1 MSKEDNENLSSLPV
15 YLSNGRI
22 LSVQVKKSKR
32 AKQLCLK
39 ANIFGL
45 YVVVPLI
52 NYEIDEVM
60 RFLDIKKEWILETS
74 EVLMGDSGM
83 SVVRRI

>member
-15 YLSNGRI
+15 HLSNGRI

-32 AKQLCLK
+32 AKQLYLK

-45 YVVVPLI
+45 YVVVPFI
-52 NYEIDEVM
+52 NYEIDDVM

-74 EVLMGDSGM
+74 EYVWETPE
-83 SVVRRI
+83 

>member
-15 YLSNGRI
+15 HLSNGRI

-39 ANIFGL
+39 ANIF
-45 YVVVPLI
+45 
-52 NYEIDEVM
+52 D
-60 RFLDIKKEWILETS
+60 S
-74 EVLMGDSGM
+74 EM
-83 SVVRRI
+83 SVARRI

>member
-15 YLSNGRI
+15 HLSNGRI

-45 YVVVPLI
+45 YVVVPFI
-52 NYEIDEVM
+52 NCEIDEVM
-60 RFLDIKKEWILETS
+60 RFLDIKKR
-74 EVLMGDSGM
+74 VDS
-83 SVVRRI
+83 RNFNYLWATPE